1 MRSRNLISSFQ
12 YAVDGIVF
20 VLQTQR
26 NMKVHFLIGI
36 LVIFL
41 AAMLNVT
48 RLELLILVMTVGLV
62 IAVEMLN
69 TAVEEV
75 VNLVTVKIH
84 PLARA
89 AKNVAAG
96 AVLVTAVVA
105 VAVGYLIFFEKIMM
119 FESELLR
126 KSIGSYNLTLIALIL
141 IVTMII
147 IVKVFTGSSNYFKG
161 GMPSGHTAI
170 AFSLATAILFTGNSF
185 TALLGFILALL
196 VAHSRVQS
204 DIHSVLE
211 VIIGGL
217 IGFLVTLL
225 LFQLKA

>member
-84 PLARA
+84 P
-89 AKNVAAG
+89 
-96 AVLVTAVVA
+96 
-105 VAVGYLIFFEKIMM
+105 
-119 FESELLR
+119 
-126 KSIGSYNLTLIALIL
+126 
-141 IVTMII
+141 
-147 IVKVFTGSSNYFKG
+147 
-161 GMPSGHTAI
+161 
-170 AFSLATAILFTGNSF
+170 
-185 TALLGFILALL
+185 
-196 VAHSRVQS
+196 
-204 DIHSVLE
+204 
-211 VIIGGL
+211 
-217 IGFLVTLL
+217 
-225 LFQLKA
+225 

>member
-1 MRSRNLISSFQ
+1 MRSRNLIDSFQ

-26 NMKVHFLIGI
+26 NMKVHFLVGI
-36 LVIFL
+36 LVLLL
-41 AAMLNVT
+41 AAMLNVS
-48 RLELLILVMTVGLV
+48 RLELLILVITVGLV

-75 VNLVTVKIH
+75 VNLVTEEIH
-84 PLARA
+84 PLARI
-89 AKNVAAG
+89 AKNTAAG

-105 VAVGYLIFFEKIMM
+105 VAVGYLIFFERIML

-141 IVTMII
+141 VVAVSI
-147 IVKVFTGSSNYFKG
+147 IVKVFTGSSNYLRG

-170 AFSLATAILFTGNSF
+170 AFCLAAAILFAGNSF
-185 TALLGFILALL
+185 TAVLGFILALL

-204 DIHSVLE
+204 DIHSTLE